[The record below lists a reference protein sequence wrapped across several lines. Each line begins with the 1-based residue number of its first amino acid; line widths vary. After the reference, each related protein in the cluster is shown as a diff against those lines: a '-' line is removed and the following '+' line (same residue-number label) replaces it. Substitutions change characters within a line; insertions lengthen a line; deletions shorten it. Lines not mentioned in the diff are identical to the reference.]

1 MDAQIRE
8 LAYGIWFGCKT
19 SSFLREAARRLG
31 GWALTTWLP
40 LAGRSV
46 LHQSCHATSRFLA
59 EGPYLLFRMNAAFQ
73 GSFSRR
79 HDAHLVSLI
88 RPVTI
93 HLSPGHK
100 QVLSR
105 RRQQSDSPGCQ
116 DLP

>member
-1 MDAQIRE
+1 MGFGLDAR
-8 LAYGIWFGCKT
+8 LPA
-19 SSFLREAARRLG
+19 SSVRRPAAGRLG